1 MAFPWGKVPRGAG
14 GGERRPD
21 LPVNGSAHTFKI
33 LFDFQVGKAQ
43 DSYFF
48 NLLQIGCPNLIL
60 LRTIPLIML
69 GAVQFNG

>member
-1 MAFPWGKVPRGAG
+1 MAFPWGKVARRFRW
-14 GGERRPD
+14 GEGRPD